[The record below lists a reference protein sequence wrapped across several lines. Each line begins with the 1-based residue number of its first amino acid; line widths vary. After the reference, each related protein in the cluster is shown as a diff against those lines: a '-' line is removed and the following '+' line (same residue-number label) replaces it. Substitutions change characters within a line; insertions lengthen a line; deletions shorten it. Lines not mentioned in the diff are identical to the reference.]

1 MSYSVEPRAS
11 GLKGLRGRGL
21 AEKITKAEHKRLS
34 HIWDECARAYLRAIV
49 LSDVIR
55 VDTGM
60 SKASLL
66 PLARLLRMYTEV
78 KGSIGSKGSKKGS
91 YDINGTWHKAGTRS
105 MAEGEASNQIRAGH
119 NLLHGSAKRMVFV
132 FEFEVTVWQY
142 LLRDQN
148 NIGEDRAWRTIEI
161 GRAAFNDHF
170 EAHFRILGP
179 RAWGLHG

>member
-11 GLKGLRGRGL
+11 ALKGLRGKGR

-34 HIWDECARAYLRAIV
+34 HVWDECARAYLRAIV

-60 SKASLL
+60 SAASLL

-78 KGSIGSKGSKKGS
+78 KGNIGSGSPKKGS
-91 YDINGTWHKAGTRS
+91 FDIFGNWDKNGTRS
-105 MAEGEASNQIRAGH
+105 VSEGEASNQLRAGH
-119 NLLHGSAKRMVFV
+119 NLLHGSNKRMVFV
-132 FEFEVTVWQY
+132 FEFEITVWQY

-161 GRAAFNDHF
+161 GRAAFQEHF
-170 EAHFRILGP
+170 DTHFKLLGP

>member
-1 MSYSVEPRAS
+1 MSYSTTPRKTA
-11 GLKGLRGRGL
+11 LRGLRGKGK
-21 AEKITKAEHKRLS
+21 AEKITKAEHKRLA

-49 LSDVIR
+49 LSDVIK

-78 KGSIGSKGSKKGS
+78 KSEISSKGSKKGVF
-91 YDINGTWHKAGTRS
+91 DIHGSWSASGTRS
-105 MAEGEASNQIRAGH
+105 MAAGEASNQLRAGH
-119 NLLHGSAKRMVFV
+119 NVLHGSSKRMVFV
-132 FEFEVTVWQY
+132 FEFEITVWQY

-161 GRAAFNDHF
+161 GRAAFQEHF
-170 EAHFRILGP
+170 DTHFKLLGP

>member
-1 MSYSVEPRAS
+1 MSYDVQPRGSA
-11 GLKGLRGRGL
+11 LRGLRGKGR
-21 AEKITKAEHKRLS
+21 AEKITQAEHKRLS
-34 HIWDECARAYLRAIV
+34 HVWDECARAYLRAIV
-49 LSDVIR
+49 LSDVIK

-78 KGSIGSKGSKKGS
+78 KSSISSQGSKKGS
-91 YDINGTWHKAGTRS
+91 FDINGTWHKAGLRS
-105 MAEGEASNQIRAGH
+105 MAEGEASNQLRAGH
-119 NLLHGSAKRMVFV
+119 NLLHGSSKRMVFV
-132 FEFEVTVWQY
+132 FEFEITVWQY

-161 GRAAFNDHF
+161 GRAAFQEHF
-170 EAHFRILGP
+170 DTHFKLLGP